1 MNEVLDPILMNFFYA
16 AIGGLMTL
24 GFMWLGCTMFN
35 RIVCVFDIGDE
46 LRKGNQA
53 VGLMVMG
60 MFIGI
65 GIGIGLVIGLGLN

>member
-1 MNEVLDPILMNFFYA
+1 MSDALDPIVMNFIYA
-16 AIGGLMTL
+16 AIGGVMTL

-35 RIVCVFDIGDE
+35 KIVCAFDIGDE

-53 VGLMVMG
+53 VGMMVMG